1 MIPFINVRAQREA
14 YKSEFLQAEQEV
26 LDSGCYIG
34 GPEAL
39 EAELGQYTGAK
50 HVITCSSGTDA
61 LTIALLALGLEPE
74 DEVIVPDFTFI
85 APAECV
91 MRLGGIPKFADIDPE
106 TLQIS
111 AKSIEARISEKT
123 RGIIAVNLFG
133 QCAPYRE
140 IKEIAKKHRL
150 WLIEDSAQAFG
161 ATQCGQNACT
171 FGDISI
177 TSFYPAKP
185 LGCYGDGGALFTS
198 NDELA
203 QKIRLIANHGSQ
215 TRYVHEICGMNSRLD
230 AIQAAVLRVKLRHFK
245 DELKKRSENAHKY
258 DEFFAEYNRNIGS
271 AQGSASHFADRAKI
285 VPQKIA
291 DGNTST
297 YAQYTVLADDRDAFI
312 AQLERAEIP
321 YCIHYPMPLHEQP
334 CFKQLAQG
342 SENKN
347 AIMASKKVISL
358 PFCAFTD
365 VEEIIAR
372 LKKVM

>member
-14 YKSEFLQAEQEV
+14 YKSEFLKAEQDV

-34 GPEAL
+34 GPVVQGL
-39 EAELGQYTGAK
+39 EAELAAFTGTK
-50 HVITCSSGTDA
+50 HIVTCGSGTDA
-61 LTIALLALGLEPE
+61 LTIALMALGIEPG

-91 MRLGGIPKFADIDPE
+91 MRLGGIPKFADIDSE

-111 AKSIEARISEKT
+111 PEEIEALVGEKT

-133 QCAPYRE
+133 QCPDYKI
-140 IKEIAKKHRL
+140 IKETAHRHGL

-161 ATQCGQNACT
+161 ATQNGAHACT

-185 LGCYGDGGALFTS
+185 LGCYGDGGALFTQ

-203 QKIRLIANHGSQ
+203 KKIRLIANHGSN
-215 TRYVHEICGMNSRLD
+215 TRYVHEICGLNSRLD

-245 DELKKRSENAHKY
+245 DELNTRRENARKY
-258 DEFFAEYNRNIGS
+258 DVFFAERNNAAKG
-271 AQGSASHFADRAKI
+271 ANDANDNGAKI

-291 DGNTST
+291 SGNTST
-297 YAQYTVLADDRDAFI
+297 YAQYTVLADNSESFI
-312 AQLERAEIP
+312 KQLDNAGIP
-321 YCIHYPMPLHEQP
+321 HCIHYPAPLHEQP
-334 CFKQLAQG
+334 CFKELVQDKV
-342 SENKN
+342 NTN
-347 AIMASKKVISL
+347 AVEASKKVVSL
-358 PFCAFTD
+358 PMCAFTD
-365 VEEIIAR
+365 VDEIIAR
-372 LKKVM
+372 LKKEM

>member
-1 MIPFINVRAQREA
+1 MHTMIPFINVRAQREA
-14 YKSEFLQAEQEV
+14 YLSEFKQAEQDV
-26 LDSGCYIG
+26 LDSGCFIG
-34 GPEAL
+34 GPVVQAL
-39 EAELGQYTGAK
+39 ESELAEFTRAK
-50 HVITCSSGTDA
+50 HAITCGSGTDA
-61 LTIALLALGLEPE
+61 LTIALLALGLKPG

-133 QCAPYRE
+133 QCAPYEKIRE
-140 IKEIAKKHRL
+140 CAQTNGL

-161 ATQCGQNACT
+161 ATQNGVPACT

-185 LGCYGDGGALFTS
+185 LGCYGDGGALFTA

-203 QKIRLIANHGSQ
+203 QKIHLIANHGSQ
-215 TRYVHEICGMNSRLD
+215 MRYIHEICGMNSRLD

-245 DELKKRSENAHKY
+245 DELKKRSENASKY
-258 DEFFAEYNRNIGS
+258 NEFFAKCNS
-271 AQGSASHFADRAKI
+271 AADSANGAKI

-291 DGNTST
+291 SGNTST
-297 YAQYTVLADDRDAFI
+297 YAQYTVLADERDDFI
-312 AQLERAEIP
+312 AQLERAKIP

-334 CFKQLAQG
+334 CFKELNQG
-342 SENKN
+342 LGNGN
-347 AIMASKKVISL
+347 ATEACQKVVSL
-358 PFCAFTD
+358 PMCAFTD

-372 LKKVM
+372 LRNTSF